1 MYHFSDENHDSYFP
15 TWQKSARNCVPRSPR
30 RRNSVVFPLRDRTW
44 HSLCSSSLGRRPV
57 CGRGTTLGP
66 SKFTRRSTM
75 PSAGSQR
82 IHMGPADVALRKK
95 SSTGPALPA
104 APWRGSWARL
114 QGCAAGGS
122 LSRRR
127 GRVTVEMA
135 PCAQDAACGK
145 KPLGCC
151 GERHPR
157 PSPARPQRSG
167 PSTPGVGAVDVC
179 GSRAC
184 SGRPLWLSRSFHFH
198 RHDGVALGPSGGESA
213 PHRQA

>member
-1 MYHFSDENHDSYFP
+1 MRTTTVIFP
-15 TWQKSARNCVPRSPR
+15 PGRKAREIAYPGVSQAKEQRRVSSSGQNLAFAVFIQSGPSPR
-30 RRNSVVFPLRDRTW
+30 LWKRHDPGSLKVHKVKHNALSWFSANPHGASRR
-44 HSLCSSSLGRRPV
+44 CSEKEKQPGP
-57 CGRGTTLGP
+57 GPPRG
-66 SKFTRRSTM
+66 
-75 PSAGSQR
+75 
-82 IHMGPADVALRKK
+82 
-95 SSTGPALPA
+95 
-104 APWRGSWARL
+104 PWRGSWARL

-127 GRVTVEMA
+127 GRVTVETA

-167 PSTPGVGAVDVC
+167 PSTLGVGAVDVC

-198 RHDGVALGPSGGESA
+198 CHDGVALGPSRGESA